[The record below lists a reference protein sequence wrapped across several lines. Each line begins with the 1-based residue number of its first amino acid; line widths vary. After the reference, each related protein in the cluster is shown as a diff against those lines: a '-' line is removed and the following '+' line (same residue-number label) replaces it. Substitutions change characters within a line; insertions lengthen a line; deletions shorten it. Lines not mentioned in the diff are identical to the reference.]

1 VEISQLDTSEDN
13 SGSDSDLMHLEEYVR
28 VGVQILYAVLT
39 NNNDEVNGTYEQ
51 GEQ

>member
-1 VEISQLDTSEDN
+1 
-13 SGSDSDLMHLEEYVR
+13 MHLEEYVR